1 MNTTTRTAQR
11 QTAPANVRIGRVH
24 SLGATRRHAP
34 GTTAHNALARA
45 YAQRLLEVLTGMRPL
60 EQLLAFATEDVYSRV
75 RTLRALACL
84 RADGAAPVLHRV
96 FDSAPRRDALE
107 VTALVRVGDRTETLA
122 FRLECRALTR
132 SQQVTW
138 RFTALES
145 RW

>member
-11 QTAPANVRIGRVH
+11 QAAPANVRIGRVH
-24 SLGATRRHAP
+24 SLGATRRQAP
-34 GTTAHNALARA
+34 GTTPHNALARA

-84 RADGAAPVLHRV
+84 RADGSAPVLHRV